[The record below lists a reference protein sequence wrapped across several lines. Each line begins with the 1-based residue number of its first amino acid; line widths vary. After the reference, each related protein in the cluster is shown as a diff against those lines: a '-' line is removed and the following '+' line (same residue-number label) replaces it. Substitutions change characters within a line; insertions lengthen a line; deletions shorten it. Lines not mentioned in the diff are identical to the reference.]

1 MDDQLI
7 VITPCVGHETGWFT
21 VERRDNTAYGIEIR
35 ARNITTEQY
44 TRVYIDNDTARAL
57 IDALQRAIETEA
69 NS

>member
-1 MDDQLI
+1 MDDRLI
-7 VITPCVGHETGWFT
+7 EITPCVGHETGWLT